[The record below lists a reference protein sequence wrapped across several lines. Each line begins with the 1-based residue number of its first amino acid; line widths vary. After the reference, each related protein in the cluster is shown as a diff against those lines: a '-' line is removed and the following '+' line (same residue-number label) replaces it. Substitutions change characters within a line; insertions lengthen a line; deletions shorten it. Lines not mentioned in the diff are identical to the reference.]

1 MGWLDVLNPQ
11 LEIRPAR
18 PAEGK
23 TAGRQESIQ
32 AVSLSSPSSHVQY
45 KKCSGKLSALASS
58 PGQTKIDQRTLEYAR
73 SLLVDCPGHGRKLHC
88 WHCARCGY
96 APRCNAWRG
105 HSGKVKEFAGRGKPL
120 SLLLLEDEEALKKGK
135 AGVLQ

>member
-96 APRCNAWRG
+96 ALRCNAWQG
-105 HSGKVKEFAGRGKPL
+105 HYARVKEFEGRGKPL
-120 SLLLLEDEEALKKGK
+120 SLLVLEDEEALERGET
-135 AGVLQ
+135 GVPQ